1 MELSVTRALSEKK
14 MLTKRLEDKI
24 RNGIYVGVV
33 IGDSE
38 KPEDRQF
45 VTNENLESAIKS
57 SYDSV
62 EGLLARYRAIT
73 KAIIHSNSSTIVI
86 ICGESMSV
94 AEAIERKK
102 SIQFEKDMLGYLKA
116 QFSGVSG
123 SIDSQNRS
131 MEYEIDE
138 LIKSALGGDK
148 SNKNDDYV
156 TSIDKSRRSILERKL
171 FDPCKINQQ
180 IDKYSESI
188 ENFNNEIDFVLS
200 ESNAK
205 TMINIPD

>member
-45 VTNENLESAIKS
+45 VTNDDLKSAIKS

-73 KAIIHSNSSTIVI
+73 KAIIHSNSSTIVT
-86 ICGESMSV
+86 ICDEEMSV

-102 SIQFEKDMLGYLKA
+102 SIQFEKDMLSYLKA

-138 LIKSALGGDK
+138 LIKAALGGDK

>member
-102 SIQFEKDMLGYLKA
+102 SIQFEKDMLSYLKA

-123 SIDSQNRS
+123 RIDSQNRS